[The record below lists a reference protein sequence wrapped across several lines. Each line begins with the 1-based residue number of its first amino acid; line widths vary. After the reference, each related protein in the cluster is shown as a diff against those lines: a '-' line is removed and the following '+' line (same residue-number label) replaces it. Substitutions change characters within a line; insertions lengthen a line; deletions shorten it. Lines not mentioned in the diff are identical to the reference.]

1 MYHNNGIRQ
10 RYPRHITPA
19 FHFPENEGSSDYLP
33 AGTGMSLPACRTDL
47 LPRITA
53 GRRLRQRPDLLDTFQ
68 GSRLPGLLH
77 GSSTGLPLWST
88 TTTLGCT
95 FNTSSISR
103 SWHFGSFMDVLSYPS
118 DSNIS
123 GSPAKITATSASAAE
138 MKLPALV
145 PSSSHF
151 R

>member
-1 MYHNNGIRQ
+1 MTNSSPHKQIPCKTAHVRMHTAPEPSLYHNNGIRQ

-68 GSRLPGLLH
+68 GSRLPGLPMAV
-77 GSSTGLPLWST
+77 LPDFHC
-88 TTTLGCT
+88 G
-95 FNTSSISR
+95 
-103 SWHFGSFMDVLSYPS
+103 
-118 DSNIS
+118 
-123 GSPAKITATSASAAE
+123 
-138 MKLPALV
+138 V
-145 PSSSHF
+145 PLQH
-151 R
+151 